1 MTSCQGLA
9 PDDEIGWRQLIG
21 AYQQGLSKDSSLA
34 DYVQTAAFKAEVQ
47 RLARLV
53 AWTPAMLLLD
63 DDAMSSDK
71 QQYWHKVL
79 DQCGRWS
86 LAEKA

>member
-1 MTSCQGLA
+1 
-9 PDDEIGWRQLIG
+9 
-21 AYQQGLSKDSSLA
+21 
-34 DYVQTAAFKAEVQ
+34 VQ

-63 DDAMSSDK
+63 DDTMSSDK

-86 LAEKA
+86 LAENA